1 MFDKEQLYEIDK
13 MFEDLSEIQQE
24 SVLDLVE
31 QSLSHGDLTEDE
43 LMHYGVIG
51 MKWGKRKARQIANKT
66 RTIKRAKMENKLAKI
81 EKKNSKL
88 NDKAAKFEQKAL
100 AKERKNAK
108 KMYKLQREELYY
120 DMRGKE
126 ARLKSVRR
134 EMKKVSI
141 KSAKLRMKSL
151 DAKYKIQKN
160 EKIANKL
167 NKKIDASL
175 MKEAAYIKKYMND

>member
-1 MFDKEQLYEIDK
+1 MFDKEQLSEIDE

-51 MKWGKRKARQIANKT
+51 MKWGKRKRAR
-66 RTIKRAKMENKLAKI
+66 M
-81 EKKNSKL
+81 EKKLGKTKKKISKL
-88 NDKAAKFEQKAL
+88 NDKATEFEQKAL

-108 KMYKLQREELYY
+108 KMYELQRKELYY

-126 ARLKSVRR
+126 DRLKAVQRKI
-134 EMKKVSI
+134 KKVSI

>member
-51 MKWGKRKARQIANKT
+51 MKWGKRK
-66 RTIKRAKMENKLAKI
+66 RAKMENKLAKTK
-81 EKKNSKL
+81 KKNSKL

-100 AKERKNAK
+100 AIERKNAK
-108 KMYKLQREELYY
+108 KMYELQRKELYY

-126 ARLKSVRR
+126 DRLKSVQRK
-134 EMKKVSI
+134 MKKVSI

>member
-1 MFDKEQLYEIDK
+1 MFDKEQLSEIDE

-51 MKWGKRKARQIANKT
+51 MKWGKRK
-66 RTIKRAKMENKLAKI
+66 RAKMENKLAKT
-81 EKKNSKL
+81 KKKISKL
-88 NDKAAKFEQKAL
+88 NDKAAEFEQKAL

-108 KMYKLQREELYY
+108 KMYELQRKELYY

-126 ARLKSVRR
+126 DRLKSVQRK
-134 EMKKVSI
+134 MKKVSI

-151 DAKYKIQKN
+151 NAKYKIQKN

-175 MKEAAYIKKYMND
+175 MKEAAYIKKCMNN

>member
-51 MKWGKRKARQIANKT
+51 MKWGKRK
-66 RTIKRAKMENKLAKI
+66 RAKMENKLAKT
-81 EKKNSKL
+81 KKKISKL
-88 NDKAAKFEQKAL
+88 NDKAAEFEQKAL

-108 KMYKLQREELYY
+108 KMYELQRKELYY

-126 ARLKSVRR
+126 DRLKAVQRKI
-134 EMKKVSI
+134 KKVSI

>member
-51 MKWGKRKARQIANKT
+51 MKWGKRK
-66 RTIKRAKMENKLAKI
+66 RAKMENKLAKT
-81 EKKNSKL
+81 KKKISKL

-108 KMYKLQREELYY
+108 KMYELQRKELKY
-120 DMRGKE
+120 DMRGNE

>member
-1 MFDKEQLYEIDK
+1 MFDKEQLSEIDE

-51 MKWGKRKARQIANKT
+51 MKWGKRKRAR
-66 RTIKRAKMENKLAKI
+66 M
-81 EKKNSKL
+81 EKKLGKTKKKISKL
-88 NDKAAKFEQKAL
+88 NDKAAEFEQKAL

-108 KMYKLQREELYY
+108 KMYELQRKELYY

-126 ARLKSVRR
+126 DRLKAVQRKI
-134 EMKKVSI
+134 KKVSI

-175 MKEAAYIKKYMND
+175 MKEAAYIKKCMND

>member
-1 MFDKEQLYEIDK
+1 MFDKEQLYEIDE

-51 MKWGKRKARQIANKT
+51 MKWGKRKRAR
-66 RTIKRAKMENKLAKI
+66 M
-81 EKKNSKL
+81 EKKLGKTKKKISKL
-88 NDKAAKFEQKAL
+88 NDKAAEFEQKAL

-108 KMYKLQREELYY
+108 KMYELQRKELYY

-126 ARLKSVRR
+126 DRLKAVQRKI
-134 EMKKVSI
+134 KKVSI

-175 MKEAAYIKKYMND
+175 MKEAAYIKKCMND

>member
-51 MKWGKRKARQIANKT
+51 MKWGKRK
-66 RTIKRAKMENKLAKI
+66 RAKMENKLAKT
-81 EKKNSKL
+81 KKKISKL

-100 AKERKNAK
+100 ATERKNAK
-108 KMYKLQREELYY
+108 KMYELQRKELYY

-126 ARLKSVRR
+126 DRLKAVQRKI
-134 EMKKVSI
+134 KKISI
-141 KSAKLRMKSL
+141 ESAKLRMKSL

>member
-1 MFDKEQLYEIDK
+1 MFDKEQLSEIDK

-51 MKWGKRKARQIANKT
+51 MKWGKRK
-66 RTIKRAKMENKLAKI
+66 RAKMEKKLAKT
-81 EKKNSKL
+81 KKKISKL
-88 NDKAAKFEQKAL
+88 NDKAAEFEQKAL

-108 KMYKLQREELYY
+108 KMYELQRKELYY

-126 ARLKSVRR
+126 DRLKSVQRK
-134 EMKKVSI
+134 MKKVSI

>member
-1 MFDKEQLYEIDK
+1 MFDKEQLSEIDE

-51 MKWGKRKARQIANKT
+51 MKWGKRKCAR
-66 RTIKRAKMENKLAKI
+66 M
-81 EKKNSKL
+81 EKKLGKTKKKISKL
-88 NDKAAKFEQKAL
+88 NDKAAEFEQKAL

-108 KMYKLQREELYY
+108 KMYELQRKELYY

-126 ARLKSVRR
+126 DRLKAVQRKI
-134 EMKKVSI
+134 KKVSI

-175 MKEAAYIKKYMND
+175 MKEAAYIKKCMND

>member
-51 MKWGKRKARQIANKT
+51 MKWGKRK
-66 RTIKRAKMENKLAKI
+66 RAKMENKLAKT
-81 EKKNSKL
+81 KKKISKL

-100 AKERKNAK
+100 ATERKNAK
-108 KMYKLQREELYY
+108 KMYELQRKELYY

-126 ARLKSVRR
+126 DRLKAVQRKI
-134 EMKKVSI
+134 KKVSI

>member
-1 MFDKEQLYEIDK
+1 MFDKEQLSEIDK

-51 MKWGKRKARQIANKT
+51 MKWGKRK
-66 RTIKRAKMENKLAKI
+66 RTKMEKKLAKT
-81 EKKNSKL
+81 KKKISKL
-88 NDKAAKFEQKAL
+88 NDKAAEFEQKAL

-108 KMYKLQREELYY
+108 KMYELQRKELYY

-126 ARLKSVRR
+126 DRLKAVQRKI
-134 EMKKVSI
+134 KKVSI

-175 MKEAAYIKKYMND
+175 MKEAAYIKKCMND

>member
-1 MFDKEQLYEIDK
+1 MFDKEQLSEIDE

-51 MKWGKRKARQIANKT
+51 MKWGKRKRAR
-66 RTIKRAKMENKLAKI
+66 M
-81 EKKNSKL
+81 EKKLGKTKKKISKL
-88 NDKAAKFEQKAL
+88 NDKAAEFEQKAL

-108 KMYKLQREELYY
+108 KMYELQRKELYY

-126 ARLKSVRR
+126 DRLKAVQRKI
-134 EMKKVSI
+134 KKVSI

>member
-1 MFDKEQLYEIDK
+1 MFDKEQLSEIDE

-51 MKWGKRKARQIANKT
+51 MKWGKRK
-66 RTIKRAKMENKLAKI
+66 RAKMENKLAKT
-81 EKKNSKL
+81 KKKISKL

-108 KMYKLQREELYY
+108 KMYELQRKELYY

-126 ARLKSVRR
+126 DRLKSVQRK
-134 EMKKVSI
+134 MKKVSI

-175 MKEAAYIKKYMND
+175 MKEAAYIKKCMNN

>member
-1 MFDKEQLYEIDK
+1 MFDKEQLSEIDE

-51 MKWGKRKARQIANKT
+51 MKWGKRK
-66 RTIKRAKMENKLAKI
+66 RAKMEKKIAKT
-81 EKKNSKL
+81 KKKISKL
-88 NDKAAKFEQKAL
+88 NDKAAEFEQKAL

-108 KMYKLQREELYY
+108 KMYELQRKELYY

-126 ARLKSVRR
+126 DRLKAVQRKI
-134 EMKKVSI
+134 KKVSI

-175 MKEAAYIKKYMND
+175 MKEAAYIKKCMND

>member
-51 MKWGKRKARQIANKT
+51 MKWGKRK
-66 RTIKRAKMENKLAKI
+66 RAKMENKLAKT
-81 EKKNSKL
+81 KKKISKL

-100 AKERKNAK
+100 AIERKNAK
-108 KMYKLQREELYY
+108 KMYELQRKELYY

-126 ARLKSVRR
+126 DRLKAVQRKI
-134 EMKKVSI
+134 KKVSI
-141 KSAKLRMKSL
+141 ESAKLRMKSL

>member
-1 MFDKEQLYEIDK
+1 MFDKEQLSEIDE

-51 MKWGKRKARQIANKT
+51 MKWGKRK
-66 RTIKRAKMENKLAKI
+66 RAKMEKKI
-81 EKKNSKL
+81 SKTKKKISKL
-88 NDKAAKFEQKAL
+88 NDKAAEFEQKAL

-108 KMYKLQREELYY
+108 KMYELQRKELYY

-126 ARLKSVRR
+126 DRLKSVQRK
-134 EMKKVSI
+134 MKKVSI

-175 MKEAAYIKKYMND
+175 MKEAAYIKKCMND

>member
-1 MFDKEQLYEIDK
+1 MFDKEQLSEIDE

-51 MKWGKRKARQIANKT
+51 MKWGKRK
-66 RTIKRAKMENKLAKI
+66 RAKMEKKLAKT
-81 EKKNSKL
+81 KKKISKL
-88 NDKAAKFEQKAL
+88 NDKAAEFEQKAL

-108 KMYKLQREELYY
+108 KMYELQRKELYY

-126 ARLKSVRR
+126 DRLKAVQRKI
-134 EMKKVSI
+134 KKVSI

-175 MKEAAYIKKYMND
+175 MKEAAYIKKCMND

>member
-51 MKWGKRKARQIANKT
+51 MKWGKRKARHLASKRTKMKNKIAKT
-66 RTIKRAKMENKLAKI
+66 

-100 AKERKNAK
+100 AIERKNAK
-108 KMYKLQREELYY
+108 KMYELQRKELYY

-126 ARLKSVRR
+126 DRLKAVQRKI
-134 EMKKVSI
+134 KKVSI

-151 DAKYKIQKN
+151 DIKYKIQKN

>member
-1 MFDKEQLYEIDK
+1 MFDKEQLSEIDE

-51 MKWGKRKARQIANKT
+51 MKWGKRK
-66 RTIKRAKMENKLAKI
+66 RAKMENKLTKTKKKI
-81 EKKNSKL
+81 SKL
-88 NDKAAKFEQKAL
+88 NDKATKFEQKAL

-108 KMYKLQREELYY
+108 KMYELQRKELYY

-126 ARLKSVRR
+126 DRLKAVQRKI
-134 EMKKVSI
+134 KKVSI

-175 MKEAAYIKKYMND
+175 MKEAAYIKKCMND

>member
-1 MFDKEQLYEIDK
+1 MFDKEQLSEIDE

-51 MKWGKRKARQIANKT
+51 MKWGKRKRAR
-66 RTIKRAKMENKLAKI
+66 M
-81 EKKNSKL
+81 EKKIGKTKKKISKL
-88 NDKAAKFEQKAL
+88 NDKAAEFEQKAL

-108 KMYKLQREELYY
+108 KMYELQRKELYY

-126 ARLKSVRR
+126 DRLKAVQRKI
-134 EMKKVSI
+134 KKVSI

-175 MKEAAYIKKYMND
+175 MKEAAYIKKCMND